1 MTKWPLCSRPFCYPG
16 QERSGVAYSRDGW
29 KSTCSL
35 CRVRRR
41 CNERKMKNNM
51 VSENKTPF
59 VLPVPLRAG
68 KPSLQDN
75 SADLDRLRRALK
87 AKLPDSRPLEIPFS
101 RVVALCRRFRQ
112 AGFSGVALVND
123 LPERWVLADFL
134 PELPTILP
142 AMALDLGTTRL
153 EATLVDLLTGKILSS
168 AGRENSQ
175 IEYGADILSRIHQAT
190 NVRRQMRDMDLS
202 FMDPGLAVLQQSIVD
217 CINGLTAELVTGS
230 GVEAGEIRA
239 LSVSGNTTMTHL
251 LLGLDPFHICRE
263 PYIPMVNGIE
273 PMESRELGLILHQ
286 AAPVWIMPSIGSYF
300 GGDLISGILASG
312 LASSEQTRMLIDVG
326 TNAEV
331 VLGNRDWLIAC
342 AGAAG
347 PALEGGV
354 ARMGMR
360 AAPGAIEYVSID
372 PVAYALEV
380 KTIDGAPACG
390 ICGSGLIDLV
400 ASLYLARIID
410 VRGKFRDPERESDPD
425 RAAFMRERLV
435 VRDGQR
441 AFVVVTARDGD
452 GDEVLLEQ
460 IDLDAM
466 IRSKA
471 AMYAVLA
478 TLMSQ
483 VGLDFVDLA
492 EICVA
497 GAFGN
502 HINPQRAITLGMLP
516 DLDLSLYRAIGN
528 SSLQGAE
535 QVLLARSARQECL
548 DIVSRI
554 TYVELNVN
562 QEFMLRFSGA
572 RFIPHTDPS
581 IFPSVPLFAEQKED
595 L

>member
-1 MTKWPLCSRPFCYPG
+1 MP
-16 QERSGVAYSRDGW
+16 V
-29 KSTCSL
+29 
-35 CRVRRR
+35 
-41 CNERKMKNNM
+41 RKM
-51 VSENKTPF
+51 TPF
-59 VLPVPLRAG
+59 VLPVPVTADQ
-68 KPSLQDN
+68 PSLQDN
-75 SADLDRLRRALK
+75 TADLDRLRHALGL
-87 AKLPDSRPLEIPFS
+87 KLLAVDTAGGALGVRPLEIPFA
-101 RVVALCRRFRQ
+101 RIVPLCRRFRQ

-123 LPERWVLADFL
+123 LPDRWVLADFL
-134 PELPTILP
+134 PQSPGRLP
-142 AMALDLGTTRL
+142 AMALDLGTTHL
-153 EATLVDLLTGKILSS
+153 EATLVDLLTGQVLFS

-190 NVRRQMRDMDLS
+190 SVRRQMREVVDLS
-202 FMDPGLAVLQQSIVD
+202 FLDPGLAVLQQSIVA
-217 CINGLTAELVTGS
+217 CINALIVELASGS
-230 GVEAGEIRA
+230 GVAAEDIRA

-263 PYIPMVNGIE
+263 PYIPMVNVIE
-273 PMESRELGLILHQ
+273 PMESRELGLILHE
-286 AAPVWIMPSIGSYF
+286 AAPVWIMPSAGSYF

-312 LASSEQTRMLIDVG
+312 LAATEQTRMLIDVG

-360 AAPGAIEYVSID
+360 AAPGAIDFVSLD
-372 PVAYALEV
+372 PETYALEV
-380 KTIDGAPACG
+380 RTIGGAPARG
-390 ICGSGLIDLV
+390 LCGSGLIDLV

-410 VRGKFRDPERESDPD
+410 IRGKFRDPDQESDPA

-435 VRDGQR
+435 ERDGQR
-441 AFVVVTARDGD
+441 AFVVVTAEAGD

-478 TLMSQ
+478 TLVGQ
-483 VGLDFVDLA
+483 VGLAFEDLA

-516 DLDLSLYRAIGN
+516 DLDLSVYRAIGN

-535 QVLLARSARQECL
+535 QVLFSRSARQECL
-548 DIVSRI
+548 DIVSKI

-562 QEFMLRFSGA
+562 QDFMIRFSGA
-572 RFIPHTDPS
+572 RFIPHTDPTL
-581 IFPSVPLFAEQKED
+581 FPSVPLFAEQEEGAAESLKTKG
-595 L
+595 